1 MNDKQCKKIIDEIF
15 MEIFEQNNLMSLE
28 EILSEFAF
36 DIRLPNKVID
46 AVDGKETWASSIN
59 SNKYIRQENMIK
71 YDNYKGWMR
80 QQKDV
85 SSLEEILKLWSK
97 INYTTTERN
106 YDSINV
112 SKSDTIYNCENVY
125 RSQDCRNCK
134 NVIFTDGCADSEYIL
149 ACQRSSNL
157 SYCIRVDDSNN
168 CSNSYSVVCSS
179 KISNSFFIQDANS
192 LHECIFCSHISN
204 RRFCI
209 ANMQF
214 SREEYMTI
222 KAEIIKWINSQ
233 FNLNINN

>member
-1 MNDKQCKKIIDEIF
+1 MNDKQCKLIIDEIF
-15 MEIFEQNNLMSLE
+15 MEIFEQRNLLNIE
-28 EILSEFAF
+28 QILSEFAF

-46 AVDGKETWASSIN
+46 AVDGKDTWATSIN

-71 YDNYKGWMR
+71 YDNYKGWIR
-80 QQKDV
+80 PKK
-85 SSLEEILKLWSK
+85 EITSIDEIFKLWNK

-112 SKSDTIYNCENVY
+112 SKSDTIYSCENVY

-214 SREEYMTI
+214 SREEYMII

-233 FNLNINN
+233 FKY